1 MNISGIRTY
10 AGFYDY
16 NTIKQNQVRSRQ
28 IQEAKAAVEQE
39 RALQEEVCPEDDAV
53 VGVAQDRGARE
64 FTEQYQPDAVYEM
77 KGSDSD
83 IFKLDIEKAIS
94 DMKRDEVLFEYQ
106 FFVNSAGGL
115 GNPAVSNVT
124 EQFVL

>member
-16 NTIKQNQVRSRQ
+16 NTIKQNEVRSRQ

-39 RALQEEVCPEDDAV
+39 RTLQEEVQSVEDAV
-53 VGVAQDRGARE
+53 LSIAQDNGVRE
-64 FTEQYQPDAVYEM
+64 FAEQYQPDVVYEM
-77 KGSDSD
+77 KGLDSD

-106 FFVNSAGGL
+106 FFVNSG
-115 GNPAVSNVT
+115 AVQENTAKRVS